1 MVFLGHS
8 LTHIRSGKPVHPF
21 DEPPGQIFQ
30 GKALHCWQAKKGPEF
45 FNFKVALKS
54 SSISARIEWKLQS
67 TSIYNLCAAQKMGPS
82 NTSMDN
88 TNLCKVPVMFFPL
101 KQHLKRWEKKR
112 TNFPS
117 FKFCLSR
124 FPLLTH
130 KRHSLGGGA
139 LEIGTSGSWGNAA
152 KGGVEMEKSLK
163 DNISNPWIS
172 RSKTPRRR

>member
-67 TSIYNLCAAQKMGPS
+67 TTYAL
-82 NTSMDN
+82 
-88 TNLCKVPVMFFPL
+88 
-101 KQHLKRWEKKR
+101 HKRWDQVIHLWTTTYVRSQSCSFHWNNISNDGKKKR